1 MRTCLP
7 RMPAP
12 FEKRRARFVGADT
25 TTGSRDRRGPCW
37 WRDGRLS
44 YCWASPKRGRW
55 RRHPIYEGR
64 GEDGSMGTLDG
75 RVALVTGAGRMR
87 GIGRATAVALAE
99 RGADVVVTGTGRD
112 PATFPEDEKKA
123 GWRDVEGTAEQIR
136 ASGRRAMTWTGD
148 VSQAKAVDSLV
159 DQVMKTFGRLDVLV
173 NNAAY
178 PRGNDRVPLP
188 ELDEGVW
195 RKVLDIK
202 LTGAFLL
209 CKRIVPIMV
218 QQKWGRIINLSSIA
232 GKRGSPNTAAYNA
245 ANFGI
250 QGLTQSL
257 AMEVARHGVTVNA
270 VCPGT
275 IDTARMDVLGRGDGW
290 QKQLD
295 RIPMGRAATDEEV
308 AGLIAF
314 LCSPAAAFMTGQSIN
329 IDGGVVMW

>member
-1 MRTCLP
+1 
-7 RMPAP
+7 
-12 FEKRRARFVGADT
+12 
-25 TTGSRDRRGPCW
+25 
-37 WRDGRLS
+37 
-44 YCWASPKRGRW
+44 
-55 RRHPIYEGR
+55 
-64 GEDGSMGTLDG
+64 MGYLDG
-75 RVALVTGAGRMR
+75 KVALVTGAGRLR
-87 GIGRATAVALAE
+87 GIGRATAVVLAGE
-99 RGADVVVTGTGRD
+99 GADVVVTGTGRD
-112 PATFPEDEKKA
+112 PAAYPDHEKQV
-123 GWRDVEGTAEQIR
+123 GWKDVESTAQQVRER
-136 ASGRRAMTWTGD
+136 GRRALTWVGD
-148 VSQAKAVDSLV
+148 VSRAASVEDLV
-159 DQVMKTFGRLDVLV
+159 DRVMATFGRIDVLV

-188 ELDEGVW
+188 DLDEKIW
-195 RKVLDIK
+195 RRVLDIK

-209 CKRIVPIMV
+209 CKRIVPIMMK
-218 QQKWGRIINLSSIA
+218 QQWGRVINLSSIA

-295 RIPMGRAATDEEV
+295 RIPMGRAASDEEV

-329 IDGGVVMW
+329 IDGGMVMW

>member
-1 MRTCLP
+1 
-7 RMPAP
+7 
-12 FEKRRARFVGADT
+12 
-25 TTGSRDRRGPCW
+25 
-37 WRDGRLS
+37 
-44 YCWASPKRGRW
+44 
-55 RRHPIYEGR
+55 
-64 GEDGSMGTLDG
+64 MGVLDG
-75 RVALVTGAGRMR
+75 KVALVTGAGRRR
-87 GIGRATAVALAE
+87 GIGRATALALAE
-99 RGADVVVTGTGRD
+99 LGADVVVTGTGRD
-112 PATFPEDEKKA
+112 PSTYPEDEKKA
-123 GWRDVEGTAEQIR
+123 GWRDVESTAEQVR
-136 ASGRRAMTWTGD
+136 GHGRRALTWTGD
-148 VSQAKAVDSLV
+148 VSKSEAVGRLVDSI
-159 DQVMKTFGRLDVLV
+159 MTTFGRLDVLV

-188 ELDEGVW
+188 DLDEDVW
-195 RKVLDIK
+195 RKVLEIK

-209 CKRIVPIMV
+209 CKRIIPIMIG
-218 QQKWGRIINLSSIA
+218 QKWGRIINLSSVA

-257 AMEVARHGVTVNA
+257 AQEVARHGVTVNA

-290 QKQLD
+290 QRQLD
-295 RIPMGRAATDEEV
+295 RIPMGRAASDEEV

>member
-1 MRTCLP
+1 M
-7 RMPAP
+7 
-12 FEKRRARFVGADT
+12 GA
-25 TTGSRDRRGPCW
+25 
-37 WRDGRLS
+37 
-44 YCWASPKRGRW
+44 
-55 RRHPIYEGR
+55 
-64 GEDGSMGTLDG
+64 LDG
-75 RVALVTGAGRMR
+75 KVALVTGAGRLR
-87 GIGRATAVALAE
+87 GIGRATALALAE
-99 RGADVVVTGTGRD
+99 LGADVVVTGTGRD
-112 PATFPEDEKKA
+112 PSTYPEDEKKA
-123 GWRDVEGTAEQIR
+123 GWRDVESTAEQICR
-136 ASGRRAMTWTGD
+136 HGRRALTWTGD
-148 VSQAKAVDSLV
+148 VSKSEAVGCLVDSV
-159 DQVMKTFGRLDVLV
+159 TKTFGRLDVLV

-188 ELDEGVW
+188 DLDEDVW
-195 RKVLDIK
+195 RKVLEIK

-218 QQKWGRIINLSSIA
+218 QQKWGRIINLSSVA

-290 QKQLD
+290 QRQLD
-295 RIPMGRAATDEEV
+295 RIPMGRAASDEEV
-308 AGLIAF
+308 AGLIGF

>member
-1 MRTCLP
+1 M
-7 RMPAP
+7 
-12 FEKRRARFVGADT
+12 GA
-25 TTGSRDRRGPCW
+25 
-37 WRDGRLS
+37 
-44 YCWASPKRGRW
+44 
-55 RRHPIYEGR
+55 
-64 GEDGSMGTLDG
+64 LDG
-75 RVALVTGAGRMR
+75 KVALVTGAGRLR
-87 GIGRATAVALAE
+87 GIGRAAAVTLADM
-99 RGADVVVTGTGRD
+99 GADVVVTGTGRD
-112 PATFPEDEKKA
+112 PSTYPEDEKKA

-136 ASGRRAMTWTGD
+136 ARGRRALTWTGD
-148 VSQAKAVDSLV
+148 VSQSEAVSRLV
-159 DQVMKTFGRLDVLV
+159 DQIMKTFGRLDVLV

-188 ELDEGVW
+188 ELDEAIW
-195 RKVLDIK
+195 RKVLEIK

-209 CKRIVPIMV
+209 CKKIVPIMV
-218 QQKWGRIINLSSIA
+218 KQQWGRIINLSSVA

-275 IDTARMDVLGRGDGW
+275 IDTARMDILGRSDRW
-290 QKQLD
+290 QQQLD
-295 RIPMGRAATDEEV
+295 RIPMGRAASDEEV
-308 AGLIAF
+308 AGLIGF

>member
-1 MRTCLP
+1 M
-7 RMPAP
+7 
-12 FEKRRARFVGADT
+12 GA
-25 TTGSRDRRGPCW
+25 
-37 WRDGRLS
+37 
-44 YCWASPKRGRW
+44 
-55 RRHPIYEGR
+55 
-64 GEDGSMGTLDG
+64 LDG
-75 RVALVTGAGRMR
+75 KVALVTGAGRLR
-87 GIGRATAVALAE
+87 GIGRATALALAE
-99 RGADVVVTGTGRD
+99 LGADVVVTGTGRD
-112 PATFPEDEKKA
+112 PSTYPEDEKKA
-123 GWRDVEGTAEQIR
+123 GWRDVESTAEQIR
-136 ASGRRAMTWTGD
+136 AHGRRAHTWTGD
-148 VSQAKAVDSLV
+148 ISKSEAAGRLVDS
-159 DQVMKTFGRLDVLV
+159 VMATFGRLDVLV

-188 ELDEGVW
+188 DLDEDVW
-195 RKVLDIK
+195 RKVLEIK

-218 QQKWGRIINLSSIA
+218 QQKWGRIINLSSVA

-290 QKQLD
+290 QRQLD
-295 RIPMGRAATDEEV
+295 RIPMGRAASDEEV
-308 AGLIAF
+308 AGLIGF

>member
-1 MRTCLP
+1 MS
-7 RMPAP
+7 AP
-12 FEKRRARFVGADT
+12 EET
-25 TTGSRDRRGPCW
+25 TMSATEAAI
-37 WRDGRLS
+37 L
-44 YCWASPKRGRW
+44 
-55 RRHPIYEGR
+55 E
-64 GEDGSMGTLDG
+64 G
-75 RVALVTGAGRMR
+75 RVALVTGAGRLR
-87 GIGRATAVALAE
+87 GIGRATALALA
-99 RGADVVVTGTGRD
+99 RLGADVAVTGTGRD
-112 PATFPEDEKKA
+112 PSTFPEDERKA
-123 GWRDVEGTAEQIR
+123 GWRDVESTAEQIR
-136 ASGRRAMTWTGD
+136 AAGRRAMTWTGD
-148 VSQAKAVDSLV
+148 VSQAAAVERLV
-159 DQVMKTFGRLDVLV
+159 DQVMKSLGRIDVLV

-188 ELDEGVW
+188 DLDESVW

-209 CKRIVPIMV
+209 CKRVVPIMV
-218 QQKWGRIINLSSIA
+218 RQQWGRIINLSSIA

-275 IDTARMDVLGRGDGW
+275 IETARMDVLGRGEGW
-290 QKQLD
+290 HRQLE
-295 RIPMGRAATDEEV
+295 RIPMGRAASDEEV

-314 LCSPAAAFMTGQSIN
+314 LCSPAAAFMTGQSVN